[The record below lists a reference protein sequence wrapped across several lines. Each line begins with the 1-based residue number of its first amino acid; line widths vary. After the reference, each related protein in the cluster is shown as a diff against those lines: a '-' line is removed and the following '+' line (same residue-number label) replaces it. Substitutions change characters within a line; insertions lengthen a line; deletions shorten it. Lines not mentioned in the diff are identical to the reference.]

1 MTQRNSSLPTVNG
14 RRNSS
19 FSEVDSRSS
28 QKQRHYATEFLWKNP
43 SLKFP
48 RTPEQLE
55 RRKKHLDEER
65 SFLGYDISTPEM
77 SKATKRNRAID
88 ISEFVR
94 SYVHIRESQLPL
106 LKPPMQCSLVKRDNG
121 SLNYLL
127 TKKKPKEISLPPLE
141 FTEEVISNRG
151 DPCLSSYFSTDMKKL
166 YKLKGLSISK
176 QRKKDR
182 SEAKRV
188 SPKEHRL
195 CLPSKTSKDELN
207 FPSKSKYSWR
217 KELEETNIDRQAGK
231 SSHLWE
237 KYVLGLISKQTAQWI
252 ANQCSTGEQRG
263 RLISFLD
270 EKYEIEDVEKDGT
283 ATVYKILSINDDAVS
298 PPRRDKQTMAESEN
312 IVCL

>member
-1 MTQRNSSLPTVNG
+1 M
-14 RRNSS
+14 
-19 FSEVDSRSS
+19 
-28 QKQRHYATEFLWKNP
+28 
-43 SLKFP
+43 
-48 RTPEQLE
+48 
-55 RRKKHLDEER
+55 DEER

-88 ISEFVR
+88 INEFVR
-94 SYVHIRESQLPL
+94 SYVHIRESQLPP
-106 LKPPMQCSLVKRDNG
+106 LKPSMQRSLVKRDNR

-127 TKKKPKEISLPPLE
+127 TEKKPKEISLPPLE
-141 FTEEVISNRG
+141 FTEQVISKRG

-188 SPKEHRL
+188 SPKKHRL
-195 CLPSKTSKDELN
+195 CMPSETSKDELN

-217 KELEETNIDRQAGK
+217 KEPEETNIDRQAGK

-312 IVCL
+312 IA

>member
-1 MTQRNSSLPTVNG
+1 MTQKHSSLPTVNG

-19 FSEVDSRSS
+19 FSKVDARCS
-28 QKQRHYATEFLWKNP
+28 QKQRHYATDFLWKNP

-55 RRKKHLDEER
+55 RGKEYLNEKRL
-65 SFLGYDISTPEM
+65 FLGCDISTPEM

-88 ISEFVR
+88 INEFVR
-94 SYVHIRESQLPL
+94 SYVHIRESQLPP
-106 LKPPMQCSLVKRDNG
+106 LKPPTQRPLAKRDNG
-121 SLNYLL
+121 SLDNLL
-127 TKKKPKEISLPPLE
+127 TKKKPKEISLPSLE
-141 FTEEVISNRG
+141 FTEEVISSRG

-176 QRKKDR
+176 QRKKDK
-182 SEAKRV
+182 SDAKRIL
-188 SPKEHRL
+188 PKKHRL
-195 CLPSKTSKDELN
+195 CMPSKTSKELN
-207 FPSKSKYSWR
+207 FAPKFKYSWR
-217 KELEETNIDRQAGK
+217 KEVEEKNIDSQVGK

-252 ANQCSTGEQRG
+252 ANQCSFGEQRG

-270 EKYEIEDVEKDGT
+270 EKYEVEDVEKDGT

-298 PPRRDKQTMAESEN
+298 PPRKDKQTMVESEN
-312 IVCL
+312 TS